1 MKVLIGNRKEDK
13 MLDIKLIR
21 ENPEK
26 INELLKR
33 RNPDL
38 SIDEVIAIDEERR
51 KIQTKADELRAK
63 RKSESQKIGLMKK
76 NGENTD
82 KIQEE
87 VRVLG
92 DEIKEFEEK
101 QTELDAKQKDILLH
115 IPNIP
120 DETTPIG
127 ASDAD
132 NVEVYKWGEPRKF
145 DFEFKA
151 HWDLC
156 EEKNLVDFER
166 GVKLSQSRFT
176 LYRGKGSRLERAII
190 NFFLDYHTEQ
200 QGYEEILPPFMANS
214 ATMTGT
220 GQLPK
225 FAEDMYKCENED
237 LYLIPTAEVPVT
249 NIYSGEILS
258 EDDLPKYMT
267 AYTPCFRR
275 EAGSAGK
282 DTRGLIR
289 VHQFNKVELVK
300 LCTPE
305 TSKDEHEKLTED
317 AEKMLQLLE
326 LPYRREA
333 LSTGDIGFSANK
345 CWDLEVWMPSYNA
358 YKEISS
364 CSNYGDYQ
372 ARRANNRYKEKA
384 TGKTRFVH
392 TINGSGLAVGR
403 TFAAIVENYQ
413 QADGTIIIPEVLR
426 KYTGF
431 DKI

>member
-1 MKVLIGNRKEDK
+1 

-21 ENPEK
+21 ENPDK

-33 RNPDL
+33 RNPAL
-38 SIDEVIAIDEERR
+38 SIDEVLVIDEERR

-63 RKSESQKIGLMKK
+63 RKAESQKIGQMKK

-82 KIQEE
+82 EIQED
-87 VRVLG
+87 VRVWG
-92 DEIKEFEEK
+92 DEIKDLEGK
-101 QTELDAKQKDILLH
+101 QTELDEKQRDILLH

-176 LYRGKGSRLERAII
+176 LYRGKGSKLERAII

-305 TSKDEHEKLTED
+305 SSKDEHEKLTED

-372 ARRANNRYKEKA
+372 ARRANIRYKEKA

>member
-1 MKVLIGNRKEDK
+1 
-13 MLDIKLIR
+13 MLDIKMIR
-21 ENPEK
+21 ENPDK
-26 INELLKR
+26 VNELLKR
-33 RNPDL
+33 RNPEL
-38 SIDEVIAIDEERR
+38 SIDAILEVDEERR
-51 KIQTKADELRAK
+51 QIQTKADELRAK
-63 RKSESQKIGLMKK
+63 RKSESQKIGIMKK

-82 KIQEE
+82 AIQEE
-87 VRVLG
+87 VRQLG
-92 DEIKEFEEK
+92 DEIKELEEK
-101 QTELDAKQKDILLH
+101 QVELDDKQRDMLLRT
-115 IPNIP
+115 PNIP

-132 NVEVYKWGEPRKF
+132 NVEVSKWGEPTKF
-145 DFEFKA
+145 NFEFKA

-156 EEKNLVDFER
+156 EEKNIVDFER

-176 LYRGKGSRLERAII
+176 LYRGKGARLERAVI
-190 NFFLDYHTEQ
+190 NFFLNEHTEK
-200 QGYEEILPPFMANS
+200 QGYEEILPPFMANA

-225 FAEDMYKCENED
+225 FKDDMYKCVDED

-249 NIYSGEILS
+249 NIYANEILS

-305 TSKDEHEKLTED
+305 SSPEEHEKLTED
-317 AEKMLQLLE
+317 AEDMLKKLN
-326 LPYRREA
+326 LPFRRVA

-364 CSNYGDYQ
+364 CSNFGDYQ
-372 ARRANNRYKEKA
+372 ARRANIRYKDRA
-384 TGKTRFVH
+384 TGKTKFVH

-403 TFAAIVENYQ
+403 TVAAIIENFQ
-413 QADGTIIIPEVLR
+413 QEDGTIIIPEVLR
-426 KYTGF
+426 PYTGF

>member
-1 MKVLIGNRKEDK
+1 
-13 MLDIKLIR
+13 MLDIRVIR

-33 RNPDL
+33 RNPEL
-38 SIDEVIAIDEERR
+38 SIDRVIEIDVERR
-51 KIQTKADELRAK
+51 KVQTEADELRAF
-63 RKSESQKIGLMKK
+63 RKSESQKIGEMKK
-76 NGENTD
+76 RGENTD
-82 KIQEE
+82 AIQEE
-87 VRVLG
+87 VRTIGDKIKVL
-92 DEIKEFEEK
+92 EEK
-101 QTELDAKQKDILLH
+101 QVELDEAQRNLLLH
-115 IPNIP
+115 IPNVP

-127 ASDAD
+127 TSEDD
-132 NVEVYKWGEPRKF
+132 NVEIHRISEPTKF
-145 DFEFKA
+145 NFEYKA
-151 HWDLC
+151 HWDIA
-156 EEKNLVDFER
+156 EEKGIVDFER
-166 GVKLSQSRFT
+166 GVKISQSRFVMN
-176 LYRGKGSRLERAII
+176 RGKGARLERAII
-190 NFFLDYHTEQ
+190 EFFLDLHTLEH
-200 QGYEEILPPFMANS
+200 GYEEIMPPLMANS

-225 FAEDMYKCENED
+225 FAEDMYKCEEED

-289 VHQFNKVELVK
+289 VHQFNKVEMVK
-300 LCTPE
+300 LTTPE
-305 TSKDEHEKLTED
+305 QSPEEHEKLTQN
-317 AEKMLQLLE
+317 AERCLELLG
-326 LPYRREA
+326 LPYRRIA
-333 LSTGDIGFSANK
+333 LCSADIGFSAAK
-345 CWDLEVWMPSYNA
+345 CFDLEVWMPSYNA

-364 CSNYGDYQ
+364 CSNFGDYQ
-372 ARRANNRYKEKA
+372 ARRANIRYRDKE

-403 TFAAIVENYQ
+403 TFAAILENFQ
-413 QADGTIIIPEVLR
+413 QEDGSVIIPEVLR

-431 DKI
+431 DRI

>member
-1 MKVLIGNRKEDK
+1 
-13 MLDIKLIR
+13 MLDIKMIR
-21 ENPEK
+21 ENPNK
-26 INELLKR
+26 VNELLKR
-33 RNPDL
+33 RNPEL
-38 SIDEVIAIDEERR
+38 SIDAILEVDEERR
-51 KIQTKADELRAK
+51 QIQTKADELRAK
-63 RKSESQKIGLMKK
+63 RKSESQKIGMMKK

-82 KIQEE
+82 AIQEE

-92 DEIKEFEEK
+92 DQIKELEEK
-101 QTELDAKQKDILLH
+101 QVQLDEKQRDMLLRT
-115 IPNIP
+115 PNVP

-127 ASDAD
+127 SSDAD
-132 NVEVYKWGEPRKF
+132 NVEVSKWGEPTKIN
-145 DFEFKA
+145 FEFKA

-156 EEKNLVDFER
+156 EEKNIVDFER

-176 LYRGKGSRLERAII
+176 LYRGKGARLERAVI
-190 NFFLDYHTEQ
+190 NFFLNEHTEK
-200 QGYEEILPPFMANS
+200 QGYEEILPPFMANA

-225 FAEDMYKCENED
+225 FKDDMYKCVDED

-249 NIYSGEILS
+249 NIYANEILS

-305 TSKDEHEKLTED
+305 TSPEEHEKLTED
-317 AEKMLQLLE
+317 AEDMLKKLN
-326 LPYRREA
+326 LPFRRVA

-364 CSNYGDYQ
+364 CSNFGDYQ
-372 ARRANNRYKEKA
+372 ARRANIRYKDKT

-403 TFAAIVENYQ
+403 TVAAIIENFQ
-413 QADGTIIIPEVLR
+413 QEDGTIIIPDVLR
-426 KYTGF
+426 PYTGF

>member
-1 MKVLIGNRKEDK
+1 

-364 CSNYGDYQ
+364 CSNYGAYQ
-372 ARRANNRYKEKA
+372 ARRANIRYKEKA

>member
-1 MKVLIGNRKEDK
+1 
-13 MLDIKLIR
+13 MLDIKMIR

-26 INELLKR
+26 VNELLQR
-33 RNPDL
+33 RNPEL
-38 SIDEVIAIDEERR
+38 SIDGVLEIDAERR
-51 KIQTKADELRAK
+51 KIQTQVDELRAK
-63 RKSESQKIGLMKK
+63 RKNDSQKIGMMKK
-76 NGENTD
+76 KGENTD
-82 KIQEE
+82 AVQEE
-87 VRVLG
+87 VRKLG
-92 DEIKEFEEK
+92 DDIKSLEEK
-101 QTELDAKQKDILLH
+101 QSELDEKQRDLLLH

-127 ASDAD
+127 LSEDD
-132 NVEVYKWGEPRKF
+132 NQEVYKWGEPRKF

-166 GVKLSQSRFT
+166 GVKLSQSRFI
-176 LYRGKGSRLERAII
+176 LYRDKGSRLERAII
-190 NFFLDYHTEQ
+190 NFFLDYHTEN

-214 ATMTGT
+214 TTMTGT

-225 FAEDMYKCENED
+225 FKEDMYKCENED

-249 NIYSGEILS
+249 NIYAGEILS

-275 EAGSAGK
+275 ESGSAGR

-300 LCTPE
+300 LCTPQ

-345 CWDLEVWMPSYNA
+345 CWDLEVWMPSYGA

-364 CSNYGDYQ
+364 CSNFGDYQ
-372 ARRANNRYKEKA
+372 ARRANIRYRDKE
-384 TGKTRFVH
+384 TGKVQFVH

-413 QADGTIIIPEVLR
+413 QEDGTIIIPEVLR

>member
-1 MKVLIGNRKEDK
+1 

-38 SIDEVIAIDEERR
+38 SIDTIIAIDADRR
-51 KIQTKADELRAK
+51 KVQAQADELRAK
-63 RKSESQKIGLMKK
+63 RKSESQKIGMMKK

-82 KIQEE
+82 AIQEE
-87 VRVLG
+87 VRKLG
-92 DEIKEFEEK
+92 DEIKELEEK
-101 QTELDAKQKDILLH
+101 QVDLDNIQRDMLLRT
-115 IPNIP
+115 PNIP
-120 DETTPIG
+120 DETTPVG
-127 ASDAD
+127 TSEDD
-132 NVEVYKWGEPRKF
+132 NIPVKFWGEPTKF
-145 DFEFKA
+145 SFAPKA
-151 HWDLC
+151 HWDIC
-156 EEKNLVDFER
+156 EDKGIVDFER
-166 GVKLSQSRFT
+166 GVKISQSRFT
-176 LYRGKGSRLERAII
+176 LYRGKGARLERAII
-190 NFFLDYHTEQ
+190 QFFLDIHTEEH
-200 QGYEEILPPFMANS
+200 GYEEILPPFMANA

-225 FAEDMYKCENED
+225 FAEDMYKCVDED

-289 VHQFNKVELVK
+289 VHQFNKVEMVK
-300 LCTPE
+300 LTTPE
-305 TSKDEHEKLTED
+305 ASPAEHEKLTRD
-317 AEKMLQLLE
+317 AEICLE
-326 LPYRREA
+326 KLGLPYRRVA
-333 LSTGDIGFSANK
+333 LCTADIGFSANK
-345 CWDLEVWMPSYNA
+345 CFDLEVWLPSYNT

-372 ARRANNRYKEKA
+372 ARRANTRYRTKD
-384 TGKTRFVH
+384 GQIRFVH

-403 TFAAIVENYQ
+403 TFAAILENFQ
-413 QADGTIIIPEVLR
+413 QEDGTVIIHEVLR

>member
-1 MKVLIGNRKEDK
+1 

-33 RNPDL
+33 RNPEL
-38 SIDEVIAIDEERR
+38 SIDKIIEIDAERR
-51 KIQTKADELRAK
+51 KIQAQADELRAK
-63 RKSESQKIGLMKK
+63 RKTESQKIGMMKK

-82 KIQEE
+82 AIQEE
-87 VRVLG
+87 VRALG
-92 DEIKEFEEK
+92 DEVKALEEK
-101 QTELDAKQKDILLH
+101 QVELDNTQRDMLLRT
-115 IPNIP
+115 PNTP
-120 DETTPIG
+120 DESTPIG
-127 ASDAD
+127 KSEDD
-132 NVEVYKWGEPRKF
+132 NIPVKYWGEPTKF
-145 DFEFKA
+145 NFEAKA

-166 GVKLSQSRFT
+166 GVKISQSRFT
-176 LYRGKGSRLERAII
+176 LYRGKGARLERAII
-190 NFFLDYHTEQ
+190 QFFLDLHTEEH
-200 QGYEEILPPFMANS
+200 GYEEILPPFMANA

-225 FAEDMYKCENED
+225 FAEDMYKCVDED

-289 VHQFNKVELVK
+289 VHQFNKVEMVK
-300 LCTPE
+300 LTTPE
-305 TSKDEHEKLTED
+305 SSPAEHEKLTRD
-317 AEKMLQLLE
+317 AEICLE
-326 LPYRREA
+326 KLGLPYRRVA
-333 LSTGDIGFSANK
+333 LCSADIGFSANK
-345 CWDLEVWMPSYNA
+345 CFDLEVWLPSYNA

-364 CSNYGDYQ
+364 CSNYGDFQ
-372 ARRANNRYKEKA
+372 ARRSNTRYRTKD
-384 TGKTRFVH
+384 GQIRFVH

-403 TFAAIVENYQ
+403 TFAAIVENFQ
-413 QADGTIIIPEVLR
+413 QEDGTIIIPEVLR

-431 DKI
+431 DRI

>member
-1 MKVLIGNRKEDK
+1 

-26 INELLKR
+26 VNELLKR

-38 SIDEVIAIDEERR
+38 SINEVIEIDVERR
-51 KIQTKADELRAK
+51 KIQAQADELRAK
-63 RKSESQKIGLMKK
+63 RKTESQKIGELKK
-76 NGENTD
+76 KGENTD
-82 KIQEE
+82 AIQEE
-87 VRVLG
+87 VRKIGDDIKVL
-92 DEIKEFEEK
+92 EEK
-101 QTELDAKQKDILLH
+101 QNILDEKQRDVLLH

-132 NVEVYKWGEPRKF
+132 NVEIHRWGEPTKF

-176 LYRGKGSRLERAII
+176 LYRGKGARLERAVI
-190 NFFLDYHTEQ
+190 NFFLDQHTER
-200 QGYEEILPPFMANS
+200 QGYEEILPPFMANA

-225 FAEDMYKCENED
+225 FKEDMYKCVDED

-305 TSKDEHEKLTED
+305 TSPAEHEKLTKD
-317 AEKMLQLLE
+317 AEEMLEMLG
-326 LPYRREA
+326 LPYRRIA

-345 CWDLEVWMPSYNA
+345 CWDLEVWMPSYNT

-364 CSNYGDYQ
+364 CSNFGDYQ
-372 ARRANNRYKEKA
+372 ARRANIRYKEKE

-403 TFAAIVENYQ
+403 TVAAIIENFQ

-426 KYTGF
+426 QYTGF
-431 DKI
+431 DRI

>member
-1 MKVLIGNRKEDK
+1 
-13 MLDIKLIR
+13 MLDIIMIR
-21 ENPEK
+21 ENPDK
-26 INELLKR
+26 VNELLKR
-33 RNPDL
+33 RNPEL
-38 SIDEVIAIDEERR
+38 SVNAILEVDEERR
-51 KIQTKADELRAK
+51 QIQTKADELRAK
-63 RKSESQKIGLMKK
+63 RKNESQKIGLMKK

-82 KIQEE
+82 AIQEE

-92 DEIKEFEEK
+92 DEIKALEEK
-101 QTELDAKQKDILLH
+101 QVELDEKQRDMLLRT
-115 IPNIP
+115 PNIP

-132 NVEVYKWGEPRKF
+132 NVEVSKWGEPTKF
-145 DFEFKA
+145 NFEFKA

-156 EEKNLVDFER
+156 EEKNIVDFER

-176 LYRGKGSRLERAII
+176 LYRGKGARLERAVI
-190 NFFLDYHTEQ
+190 NFFLNEHTEK
-200 QGYEEILPPFMANS
+200 QGYEEILPPFMANA

-225 FAEDMYKCENED
+225 FKDDMYKCVDED

-249 NIYSGEILS
+249 NIYANEILS

-305 TSKDEHEKLTED
+305 TSPEEHEKLTED
-317 AEKMLQLLE
+317 AEDMLKKLN
-326 LPYRREA
+326 LPFRRVA

-345 CWDLEVWMPSYNA
+345 CWDLEVWMPSYNT

-364 CSNYGDYQ
+364 CSNFGDYQ
-372 ARRANNRYKEKA
+372 ARRANIRYKDKA

-403 TFAAIVENYQ
+403 TVAAIIENFQ
-413 QADGTIIIPEVLR
+413 QEDGTIIIPEVLR
-426 KYTGF
+426 QYTGF

>member
-1 MKVLIGNRKEDK
+1 

-33 RNPDL
+33 RNPEL
-38 SIDEVIAIDEERR
+38 SIDKIIEIDAERR
-51 KIQTKADELRAK
+51 KIQAQADELRAK
-63 RKSESQKIGLMKK
+63 RKTESQKIGMMKK

-82 KIQEE
+82 AIQEE
-87 VRVLG
+87 VRALG
-92 DEIKEFEEK
+92 DEVKALEEK
-101 QTELDAKQKDILLH
+101 QVELDNAQRDMLLRT
-115 IPNIP
+115 PNTPDESTPVGKSEDDNIP
-120 DETTPIG
+120 
-127 ASDAD
+127 
-132 NVEVYKWGEPRKF
+132 VKYWGEPTKF
-145 DFEFKA
+145 NFEAKA
-151 HWDLC
+151 HWDIC

-166 GVKLSQSRFT
+166 GVKISQSRFT
-176 LYRGKGSRLERAII
+176 LYRGKGARLERAII
-190 NFFLDYHTEQ
+190 QFFLDLHTEEH
-200 QGYEEILPPFMANS
+200 GYEEILPPFMANA

-225 FAEDMYKCENED
+225 FAEDMYKCVDED

-289 VHQFNKVELVK
+289 VHQFNKVEMVK
-300 LCTPE
+300 LTTPK
-305 TSKDEHEKLTED
+305 SSPAEHEKLTRD
-317 AEKMLQLLE
+317 AEICLE
-326 LPYRREA
+326 KLGLPYRRVA
-333 LSTGDIGFSANK
+333 LCSADIGFSANK
-345 CWDLEVWMPSYNA
+345 CFDLEVWLPSYNA

-364 CSNYGDYQ
+364 CSNYGDFQ
-372 ARRANNRYKEKA
+372 ARRSNTRYRTKD
-384 TGKTRFVH
+384 GQIRFVH

-403 TFAAIVENYQ
+403 TFAAIVENFQ
-413 QADGTIIIPEVLR
+413 QEDGTIIIPEVLR

-431 DKI
+431 DRI

>member
-1 MKVLIGNRKEDK
+1 

-101 QTELDAKQKDILLH
+101 QTDLDAKQKDILLH

-372 ARRANNRYKEKA
+372 ARRANIRYKEKA

>member
-1 MKVLIGNRKEDK
+1 

-33 RNPDL
+33 RNPEL
-38 SIDEVIAIDEERR
+38 SIDEVIKIDEERR
-51 KIQTKADELRAK
+51 KIQASADELRAK
-63 RKSESQKIGLMKK
+63 RKKDSQMIGELKK
-76 NGENTD
+76 KGENTD
-82 KIQEE
+82 AVQAEVKKI
-87 VRVLG
+87 G
-92 DEIKEFEEK
+92 DEIKALEEK
-101 QTELDAKQKDILLH
+101 QTALDEKQRDLLLH
-115 IPNIP
+115 TPNIP

-176 LYRGKGSRLERAII
+176 LYRGKGARLERAVI
-190 NFFLDYHTEQ
+190 NFFLDFHTEK

-225 FAEDMYKCENED
+225 FREDMYKCENED
-237 LYLIPTAEVPVT
+237 LFLIPTAEVPVT
-249 NIYSGEILS
+249 NIYAGEILS

-300 LCTPE
+300 LTTPQS
-305 TSKDEHEKLTED
+305 SKEEHEKLTKD
-317 AEKMLQLLE
+317 AEEMLKALN
-326 LPYRREA
+326 LPFRRVA

-364 CSNYGDYQ
+364 CSNFGDYQ
-372 ARRANNRYKEKA
+372 ARRANIRYRDKE
-384 TGKTRFVH
+384 TGKVQFVH

-403 TFAAIVENYQ
+403 TVAAIIENFQ
-413 QADGTIIIPEVLR
+413 QEDGTIIIPEVLR

>member
-1 MKVLIGNRKEDK
+1 

-21 ENPEK
+21 DNPEK

-372 ARRANNRYKEKA
+372 ARRANIRYKEKA

>member
-1 MKVLIGNRKEDK
+1 

-38 SIDEVIAIDEERR
+38 SVDEVIEIDVERR
-51 KIQTKADELRAK
+51 KIQARADELRAK
-63 RKSESQKIGLMKK
+63 RKAESQKIGELKK
-76 NGENTD
+76 KGENTD
-82 KIQEE
+82 AIQED
-87 VRVLG
+87 VRKIGDDIKQLEDEQSVL
-92 DEIKEFEEK
+92 DER
-101 QTELDAKQKDILLH
+101 QRDLLLH

-127 ASDAD
+127 TSEDD
-132 NVEVYKWGEPRKF
+132 NQEVYKWGEPRKF
-145 DFEFKA
+145 DFEFKP
-151 HWDLC
+151 HWDIC
-156 EEKNLVDFER
+156 EEKGLVDFER

-176 LYRGKGSRLERAII
+176 LYRGLGAKLERAII
-190 NFFLDYHTEQ
+190 NFFLDYHTSE
-200 QGYEEILPPFMANS
+200 QGYEEVLPPFMANA

-225 FAEDMYKCENED
+225 FAEDMYKCVDED

-249 NIYSGEILS
+249 NIYAGEILS
-258 EDDLPKYMT
+258 EDQLPMYMT

-305 TSKDEHEKLTED
+305 SSPAEHEKLTED
-317 AEKMLQLLE
+317 AEKMLQLLG

-333 LSTGDIGFSANK
+333 LCTADIGFSANK
-345 CWDLEVWMPSYNA
+345 CWDLEVWMPSYGT

-372 ARRANNRYKEKA
+372 ARRANIRYRDKQ

-403 TFAAIVENYQ
+403 TFAAIIENYQ
-413 QADGTIIIPEVLR
+413 QADGSIVIPEVLR

-431 DKI
+431 DVIK

>member
-1 MKVLIGNRKEDK
+1 M
-13 MLDIKLIR
+13 IR

-26 INELLKR
+26 VNELLQR
-33 RNPDL
+33 RNPEL
-38 SIDEVIAIDEERR
+38 SIDGVLEIDAERR
-51 KIQTKADELRAK
+51 KIQTQVDELRAK
-63 RKSESQKIGLMKK
+63 RKNDSQKIGMMKK
-76 NGENTD
+76 KGENTD
-82 KIQEE
+82 AVQEE
-87 VRVLG
+87 VRKLG
-92 DEIKEFEEK
+92 DDIKSLEEK
-101 QTELDAKQKDILLH
+101 QSELDEKQRDLLLH

-127 ASDAD
+127 LSEDD
-132 NVEVYKWGEPRKF
+132 NQEVYKWGEPRKF

-166 GVKLSQSRFT
+166 GVKLSQSRFI

-190 NFFLDYHTEQ
+190 NFFLDYHTEN

-225 FAEDMYKCENED
+225 FKEDMYKCENED

-249 NIYSGEILS
+249 NIYVGEILS

-275 EAGSAGK
+275 ESGSAGR

-300 LCTPE
+300 LCTPQ

-345 CWDLEVWMPSYNA
+345 CWDLEVWMPSYGT

-372 ARRANNRYKEKA
+372 ARRANIRYRDKE
-384 TGKTRFVH
+384 TGKVQFVH

-413 QADGTIIIPEVLR
+413 QEDGTIIIPEVLR

>member
-1 MKVLIGNRKEDK
+1 

-33 RNPDL
+33 RNPEL
-38 SIDEVIAIDEERR
+38 SIDKVLEIDVERR
-51 KIQTKADELRAK
+51 KIQTQADELRAK
-63 RKSESQKIGLMKK
+63 RKNDSQKIGMMKK

-82 KIQEE
+82 AIQEE
-87 VRVLG
+87 VRKLG
-92 DEIKEFEEK
+92 DDIKALEDK
-101 QTELDAKQKDILLH
+101 QTELDEKQRDILLH
-115 IPNIP
+115 TPNIP

-127 ASDAD
+127 LSEDD
-132 NVEVYKWGEPRKF
+132 NVVVSTWGEPTKF
-145 DFEFKA
+145 TFTPKA

-166 GVKLSQSRFT
+166 GVKISQSRFT

-190 NFFLDYHTEQ
+190 NFFLDYHTEE
-200 QGYEEILPPFMANS
+200 QGYEEILPPFMAN
-214 ATMTGT
+214 AQTMTGT

-225 FAEDMYKCENED
+225 FKEDMYKCVDED

-249 NIYSGEILS
+249 NIYSGEILA
-258 EDDLPKYMT
+258 EEDLPKYMT

-275 EAGSAGK
+275 ESGSAGR

-300 LCTPE
+300 LCKPE
-305 TSKDEHEKLTED
+305 TSKEEHEKLTED
-317 AEKMLQLLE
+317 AEKMLQLLN
-326 LPYRREA
+326 LPYRRVA

-364 CSNYGDYQ
+364 CSNFGDYQ
-372 ARRANNRYKEKA
+372 ARRANIRYRNKE
-384 TGKTRFVH
+384 TGKTEFVH

-403 TFAAIVENYQ
+403 TFAAIVENFQ
-413 QADGTIIIPEVLR
+413 QEDGTIIIPEVLR

>member
-1 MKVLIGNRKEDK
+1 

-21 ENPEK
+21 ENPDK

-33 RNPDL
+33 RNSEL
-38 SIDEVIAIDEERR
+38 SINEVIAIDEERR

-82 KIQEE
+82 EIQED

-92 DEIKEFEEK
+92 DEIKELEERQNALDFK
-101 QTELDAKQKDILLH
+101 QRDILLH

-145 DFEFKA
+145 DFEYKA

-225 FAEDMYKCENED
+225 FKEDMYKCENED

-249 NIYSGEILS
+249 NIYAGEILS

-275 EAGSAGK
+275 ESGSAGR

-300 LCTPE
+300 LCTPQ
-305 TSKDEHEKLTED
+305 TSKEEHEKLTED

-345 CWDLEVWMPSYNA
+345 CWDLEVWMPSYGT

-372 ARRANNRYKEKA
+372 ARRANIRYRDKE
-384 TGKTRFVH
+384 TGKTQFVH

-413 QADGTIIIPEVLR
+413 QEDGTIIIPEVLR

>member
-1 MKVLIGNRKEDK
+1 

-21 ENPEK
+21 ENPDK

-33 RNPDL
+33 RNPAL
-38 SIDEVIAIDEERR
+38 SIDEVLVIDEERR

-63 RKSESQKIGLMKK
+63 RKAESQKIGQMKK

-82 KIQEE
+82 EIQED
-87 VRVLG
+87 VRVLV
-92 DEIKEFEEK
+92 DEIKDLEGK
-101 QTELDAKQKDILLH
+101 QTELDEKQRDILLH

-176 LYRGKGSRLERAII
+176 LYRGKGSKLERAII

-305 TSKDEHEKLTED
+305 SSKDEHEKLTED

-372 ARRANNRYKEKA
+372 ARRANIRYKEKA

>member
-1 MKVLIGNRKEDK
+1 
-13 MLDIKLIR
+13 MLDIKMIR
-21 ENPEK
+21 ENPDK
-26 INELLKR
+26 VNELLKR
-33 RNPDL
+33 RNPEL
-38 SIDEVIAIDEERR
+38 SIDAILSVDEERR
-51 KIQTKADELRAK
+51 QIQTKADELRAK
-63 RKSESQKIGLMKK
+63 RKNESQKIGMMKK
-76 NGENTD
+76 SGENTD
-82 KIQEE
+82 TIQEE

-92 DEIKEFEEK
+92 DEIKALEEK
-101 QTELDAKQKDILLH
+101 QVELDEKQRDLLLRT
-115 IPNIP
+115 PNIP

-132 NVEVYKWGEPRKF
+132 NVEVSKWGEPTKF
-145 DFEFKA
+145 NFEFKA

-156 EEKNLVDFER
+156 EEKNIVDFER

-176 LYRGKGSRLERAII
+176 LYRGKGARLERAVI
-190 NFFLDYHTEQ
+190 NFFLNEHTEK
-200 QGYEEILPPFMANS
+200 QGYEEILPPFMANA

-225 FAEDMYKCENED
+225 FKDDMYKCVDED

-249 NIYSGEILS
+249 NIYANEILS

-305 TSKDEHEKLTED
+305 TSPEEHEKLTED
-317 AEKMLQLLE
+317 AEDMLKKLN
-326 LPYRREA
+326 LPFRRVA

-345 CWDLEVWMPSYNA
+345 CWDLEVWMPSYNS

-364 CSNYGDYQ
+364 CSNFGDYQ
-372 ARRANNRYKEKA
+372 ARRANIRYKDKA

-403 TFAAIVENYQ
+403 TVAAIIENFQ
-413 QADGTIIIPEVLR
+413 QEDGTIIIPEVLR
-426 KYTGF
+426 QYTGF